1 MTQLTA
7 LNLYR
12 YLHGEQEGKAAAEQ
26 EEQE

>member
-1 MTQLTA
+1 MTHLTA

-12 YLHGEQEGKAAAEQ
+12 YLHGEQEGKEAAEQ